1 MFWYIVGSYKMI
13 KLVLYSPIY
22 IYVCINIYT
31 FIHISVHKHLCTYTY
46 IHICM
51 NVQVYIIWYA
61 CVWNNILSFT
71 FIISLSF
78 SSEFWAT
85 LLAFHTI
92 NLMSCKSILHVTAT
106 NENLNATS
114 FFLFLSS
121 YYISCPD
128 YISGCSLLTVF
139 CFYFIDTMS
148 SSFLLRRLNNDYI
161 FPGGPSSK

>member
-114 FFLFLSS
+114 FFISFILLHQLPWLHLWLFSP
-121 YYISCPD
+121 Y
-128 YISGCSLLTVF
+128 
-139 CFYFIDTMS
+139 
-148 SSFLLRRLNNDYI
+148 SFLLLFHRYHV
-161 FPGGPSSK
+161 F